1 MIKNI
6 TIIALSLGVASCT
19 VGPDYQ
25 PHNGEYS
32 QNWFASSSQA
42 VSQDEIQLEW
52 WSVFNDPL
60 LNNYIE
66 RAALNNK
73 DVQIALANVQR
84 ARALR
89 GEENAAFRP
98 QISSAAEASRSK
110 SSDAV
115 SSFNSGEIR
124 DLYDAGF
131 DASWEIDIFGGN
143 RRALEAA
150 DARLGGASADYNAV
164 ILSTLAEVARNYY
177 EARGLQKRIAITQK
191 NTTLLK
197 KTFDVLD
204 SRFEAGEASNFD
216 VSRARGE
223 YQLTRARLPNL
234 EAELQASIF
243 TLSVLL
249 GEPPESLL
257 EEMQNVKPLPAP
269 PDIVPVGLRSD
280 LLRRRPDIKSAERE
294 LAASVADIGV
304 ETAELFPKFFLTGT
318 AGSQARLFGDVFS
331 AAGGVWSLSSL
342 VQWSLF
348 EGGAIR
354 ARINAQEAESR
365 SALANYEKTILEALA
380 DAETALT
387 RYGRELETRKLLSEG
402 VQSRRQ
408 SVDLARELF
417 DVGEQD
423 YLAVLDVE
431 RELIA
436 SEDDLVVSET
446 NSITKLIA
454 LYAAL
459 GGGWEAFPPETAVKP
474 QE

>member
-1 MIKNI
+1 MKKSII
-6 TIIALSLGVASCT
+6 IIALSLGVASCA

-25 PHNGEYS
+25 PQENNYS
-32 QNWFASSSQA
+32 QNWASSPSDRVTQEDIM
-42 VSQDEIQLEW
+42 VEW
-52 WSVFNDPL
+52 WKVFKDPL
-60 LNNYIE
+60 LESYIE
-66 RAALNNK
+66 RAAFNNK
-73 DVQIALANVQR
+73 DIQIALANLKS

-89 GEENAAFRP
+89 GVENAALLP
-98 QISSAAEASRSK
+98 QVGSSSQASRSK

-124 DLYDAGF
+124 NLYDAGF
-131 DASWEIDIFGGN
+131 DASWEADIFGGN
-143 RRALEAA
+143 RRAIEAA
-150 DARLGGASADYNAV
+150 DARLGGASADYNSV
-164 ILSTLAEVARNYY
+164 MLSTLAEVARNYY
-177 EARGLQKRIAITQK
+177 EARGLQKRIAITK
-191 NTTLLK
+191 NNSELLK
-197 KTFDVLD
+197 KTFGVLD

-223 YQLTRARLPNL
+223 YQLTRARVPNL
-234 EAELQASIF
+234 EADLHASIF

-249 GEPPESLL
+249 GEPPEALL
-257 EEMQNVKPLPAP
+257 EEMQSVKPLPTP
-269 PDIVPVGLRSD
+269 PDLVPVGLRSD

-304 ETAELFPKFFLTGT
+304 ETAELYPKFFLTGT

-342 VQWSLF
+342 VQWSIF

-354 ARINAQEAESR
+354 ARIQAEEAESQG
-365 SALANYEKTILEALA
+365 ALANYEKTILEALA

-387 RYGRELETRKLLSEG
+387 RYGRELETRKLLNEG

-408 SVDLARELF
+408 SVAFAKELF
-417 DVGEQD
+417 DAGEQD

-431 RELIA
+431 RELTA

-459 GGGWEAFPPETAVKP
+459 GGGWEVFPPQTESKA
-474 QE
+474 E